1 MHVVEG
7 QDYSAV
13 PSAMRGCDQWLLW
26 RLESKPGDK
35 KPRKVPYYASGNRRT
50 GEQGAPADRAAL
62 VNFDTAIAALK
73 AGNGRWSGIGFAF
86 LPDDGFIGVDL
97 DGMIDER
104 GVMSKRGQDIID
116 ALGTYTEYSP
126 SGLGVHGYSFG
137 STETFKSNEVGVE
150 VFSGR
155 QFFTV
160 TGKHYPNTP
169 LEITAMSA
177 RVLKKLKA
185 TVDSAKK
192 RVDGGP
198 ASASPPAI
206 DGRAKVESAL
216 AFISPDCGYDD
227 WIQFGMGI
235 HAELGAAGLDLW
247 DAWSSRSSKYQGRA
261 DIEQHYRSFKP
272 GSVTGATL
280 FKVAMDA
287 GWQPPKPPRRG
298 KQPSRDAAVAT
309 PAGAFVL
316 SEDSLAQCFEN
327 EWKDNLAFA
336 HKFGHWYIRDK
347 KTGIWARD
355 YTDRVFHWLREFIRK
370 LNAEQAAKWS
380 KAAVVSSVERFA
392 RAAPSF
398 ALTGDEFDANNWLL
412 GTPSGVIDL
421 RTRAAVT
428 PAPGDY
434 VSKRTAVSVG
444 GGTPRLWLDFLEQ
457 ATKGNA
463 ELIDYLQRLC
473 GYCLTGETRE
483 EVLVFMHGPGGNG
496 KGVFMGAM
504 RDIMG
509 EYARQAPMQV
519 FLANNGDRHPTELAN
534 LHGARLVL
542 GSESP
547 EGKRWDEERIKS
559 LTGRDAISARFM
571 NRDFFEFVPR
581 FKLLVASNH
590 KPRIRTVDDAW
601 RRRLHLVPF
610 IEKPEKP
617 DPQLKDKLRAEYP
630 AILRWMIDGA
640 EWWAREGLCPPDII
654 VDATEEYFKE
664 EDVIGLWFEECCE
677 KAQTPE
683 PGRPPVCTE
692 RKYLYQSFEN
702 WCHSM
707 GHAAANMHT
716 VTRWF
721 KQHGFE
727 QDSKRATRPI
737 VGVVFKNAPEVDQ

>member
-1 MHVVEG
+1 MVEG

-13 PSAMRGCDQWLLW
+13 PNAMRGCDQWLLW

-35 KPRKVPYYASGNRRT
+35 KPRKVPYYASGKRRT
-50 GEQGAPADRAAL
+50 GEQGSPADRVAL
-62 VNFDTAIAALK
+62 VTFDTAIAALK
-73 AGNGRWSGIGFAF
+73 SGNGRWSGIGFAF
-86 LPDDGFIGVDL
+86 LPGDGFIGVDL

-116 ALGTYTEYSP
+116 AMGTYTEYSP

-169 LEITAMSA
+169 LEITAIPA

-192 RVDGGP
+192 RGDGKTAT
-198 ASASPPAI
+198 ASAPAI
-206 DGRAKVESAL
+206 EGRAKVESAL
-216 AFISPDCGYDD
+216 AFISPDCAYDD
-227 WIQFGMGI
+227 WIQIGMGI

-247 DAWSSRSSKYQGRA
+247 DAWSSRSSKYQGRS
-261 DIEQHYRSFKP
+261 DIEQHYRSFKA
-272 GSVTGATL
+272 GGVTVATL
-280 FKVAMDA
+280 FKIAMDA
-287 GWQPPKPPRRG
+287 GWHPPKPPRPRQ
-298 KQPSRDAAVAT
+298 QPARTAEAAT
-309 PAGAFVL
+309 SAGAFVL

-327 EWKDNLAFA
+327 EWKGNLAFA
-336 HKFGHWYIRDK
+336 HKFGHWYIQDK
-347 KTGIWARD
+347 RTGIWARD

-370 LNAEQAAKWS
+370 LNAAQAAKWS

-412 GTPSGVIDL
+412 GTPTGVIDL
-421 RTRAAVT
+421 RTSAAVT

-457 ATKGNA
+457 ATRGNA
-463 ELIDYLQRLC
+463 ELIGYLQRLC

-617 DPQLKDKLRAEYP
+617 DPQLKDKLLAEYP

-640 EWWAREGLCPPDII
+640 EWWAREGLCPPSII
-654 VDATEEYFKE
+654 IDATEEYFKE

-677 KAQTPE
+677 KAASPD
-683 PGRPPVCTE
+683 PGRTPVCTE

-702 WCHSM
+702 WCRSM

-737 VGVVFKNAPEVDQ
+737 VGVVFKQAPEVGQ

>member
-1 MHVVEG
+1 
-7 QDYSAV
+7 
-13 PSAMRGCDQWLLW
+13 
-26 RLESKPGDK
+26 
-35 KPRKVPYYASGNRRT
+35 
-50 GEQGAPADRAAL
+50 
-62 VNFDTAIAALK
+62 
-73 AGNGRWSGIGFAF
+73 
-86 LPDDGFIGVDL
+86 
-97 DGMIDER
+97 
-104 GVMSKRGQDIID
+104 
-116 ALGTYTEYSP
+116 
-126 SGLGVHGYSFG
+126 
-137 STETFKSNEVGVE
+137 
-150 VFSGR
+150 
-155 QFFTV
+155 
-160 TGKHYPNTP
+160 
-169 LEITAMSA
+169 
-177 RVLKKLKA
+177 
-185 TVDSAKK
+185 
-192 RVDGGP
+192 
-198 ASASPPAI
+198 
-206 DGRAKVESAL
+206 
-216 AFISPDCGYDD
+216 
-227 WIQFGMGI
+227 MGI

-280 FKVAMDA
+280 FKIAMDA

-298 KQPSRDAAVAT
+298 QRPARNAAAAT

-336 HKFGHWYIRDK
+336 HKFGHWYIQDK

-444 GGTPRLWLDFLEQ
+444 AGTPRLWLDFLEQ

-547 EGKRWDEERIKS
+547 EGKRWDEE
-559 LTGRDAISARFM
+559 
-571 NRDFFEFVPR
+571 
-581 FKLLVASNH
+581 
-590 KPRIRTVDDAW
+590 
-601 RRRLHLVPF
+601 
-610 IEKPEKP
+610 
-617 DPQLKDKLRAEYP
+617 
-630 AILRWMIDGA
+630 
-640 EWWAREGLCPPDII
+640 
-654 VDATEEYFKE
+654 
-664 EDVIGLWFEECCE
+664 
-677 KAQTPE
+677 
-683 PGRPPVCTE
+683 
-692 RKYLYQSFEN
+692 
-702 WCHSM
+702 
-707 GHAAANMHT
+707 
-716 VTRWF
+716 
-721 KQHGFE
+721 
-727 QDSKRATRPI
+727 
-737 VGVVFKNAPEVDQ
+737 